1 MKCCENA
8 QEWLVARSSVPC
20 SGEDTSMRKWHVEAV
35 CDDSACWTPNQQVI
49 GASSKDEAI
58 GIRDAKNAALMAMA
72 SA

>member
-1 MKCCENA
+1 
-8 QEWLVARSSVPC
+8 
-20 SGEDTSMRKWHVEAV
+20 MRKWHVEAV